1 MTLKTISAPSVSY
14 FSLRKFSEVVRFLT
28 LVDFL
33 MNGGFGLISPI
44 FAVFVM
50 ENIGNANVEVAGI
63 AVTVFLLTKCLLQI
77 IVGSII
83 DKIRGEQDDFIFL
96 FFGGIFYSLI
106 PLFYIFIETPMQ
118 LYAVQFIYGVAA
130 AFAYPSWMAIFTR
143 HIDHEHE
150 GVEWSIYA
158 TMVEFGMA
166 IAASLGGFI
175 AFRFGF
181 VFLFVVASVIILISN
196 IFIWM
201 IYNKIR
207 KSSDNKHKKHG
218 KKP

>member
-106 PLFYIFIETPMQ
+106 PLFYIFIETPIQ

-166 IAASLGGFI
+166 IAASLGGFV
-175 AFRFGF
+175 AYRFGF
-181 VFLFVVASVIILISN
+181 AFLFITASALIFVSN
-196 IFIWM
+196 VFIWM
-201 IYNKIR
+201 IYNKL
-207 KSSDNKHKKHG
+207 KLKQEKAKHG
-218 KKP
+218 HRQ